1 MTSIAASLRM
11 EHQRLRSLA
20 RWCDEG
26 REARRNGAK
35 ADANPHLSGPARE
48 AWNDGWTEEDERL
61 NPDPVPL
68 LLAACESALEHMHS
82 TLHRESRDLLERA
95 IAKAKGAPNAD
106 TR

>member
-1 MTSIAASLRM
+1 MG
-11 EHQRLRSLA
+11 
-20 RWCDEG
+20 CDIFNDLIG
-26 REARRNGAK
+26 HVFNSVR
-35 ADANPHLSGPARE
+35 
-48 AWNDGWTEEDERL
+48 NDGDERL